1 MALELNFSAAE
12 GSGCNSIVIY
22 DKTGAYSVS
31 NLTGYGSPNFDLVT
45 LHTASLKFTSPSA
58 VETTINLP
66 IPPTTIPETT
76 GIVGFTVLG
85 TDLGLSSSE
94 SLEDGLWTID
104 VTLSFA
110 DPTSITGYTDVT
122 QQIRVYF
129 LCQVNCCVNKLVAR
143 YNPLECCQDSEL
155 DTALDAYVSMKALQ
169 NAVKCGKTNKANAIL
184 TQLKKLCAAST
195 CNC

>member
-22 DKTGAYSVS
+22 DKTGAYSIS

-45 LHTASLKFTSPSA
+45 LSAASLKFTSPSG
-58 VETTINLP
+58 TINTLALP
-66 IPPTTIPETT
+66 VPPTTIPETT

-94 SLEDGLWTID
+94 SFEDGKWMID
-104 VTLSFA
+104 VTLTFA
-110 DPTSITGYTDVT
+110 DPSSTTGFTDVT
-122 QQIRVYF
+122 QNIVLYF
-129 LCQVNCCVNKLVAR
+129 LCQVNCCVNKIVAR
-143 YNPLECCQDSEL
+143 YNPLSCCQDSEL
-155 DTALDAYVSMKALQ
+155 DTALDAYISFQAIKQ
-169 NAVKCGKTNKANAIL
+169 AVKCGKIEKANSIL